1 MQITSLLFGVTADMY
16 CSLPAENWV
25 IINLNDFCDFVCVQ
39 ENMFQFDCEKE
50 KYALK
55 PMNCPGH
62 W

>member
-1 MQITSLLFGVTADMY
+1 MY
-16 CSLPAENWV
+16 A
-25 IINLNDFCDFVCVQ
+25 CVFQ

-62 W
+62 WYVVFIFTFKSL